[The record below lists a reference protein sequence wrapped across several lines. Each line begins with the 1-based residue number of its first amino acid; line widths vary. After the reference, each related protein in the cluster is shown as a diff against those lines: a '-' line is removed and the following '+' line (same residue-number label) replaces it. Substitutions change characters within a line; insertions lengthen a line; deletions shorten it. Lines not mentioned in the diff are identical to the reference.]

1 MEMELEKIAAGLPVE
16 SDWRFAALVARSW
29 SEPALLD
36 RYADDPY
43 RVLAEYGLAVDEE
56 HDVPSL
62 AGMAGIELVIED
74 LDLAHTSA
82 RSCTACTACQCV
94 IDLPSGES
102 RDAARQDLVEVR
114 RH

>member
-1 MEMELEKIAAGLPVE
+1 MEMEMERTATGVPVE
-16 SDWRFAALVARSW
+16 RDWRFAALVARSW

-62 AGMAGIELVIED
+62 AGMAAVELVIED
-74 LDLAHTSA
+74 LDRPRTPV
-82 RSCTACTACQCV
+82 RSCTACGTCV
-94 IDLPSGES
+94 TDLPPWRASG
-102 RDAARQDLVEVR
+102 AARHADLLEVR
-114 RH
+114 RY